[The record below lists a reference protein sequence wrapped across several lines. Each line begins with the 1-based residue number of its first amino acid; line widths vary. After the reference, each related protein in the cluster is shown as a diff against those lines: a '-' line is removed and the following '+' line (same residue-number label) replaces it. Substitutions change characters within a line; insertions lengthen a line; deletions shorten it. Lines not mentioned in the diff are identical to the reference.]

1 MLFTNLCSPALMCLV
16 LVLIYVIREMS
27 NNQYSQALTKLL
39 LGVMFAMLLQVFCL
53 QNLKVIAWV
62 LVFIPLIMYTYTTM
76 IIFFVFGT
84 NPAERVKSYVVDD
97 QVSEVAPVPDKSTD
111 LETLLSKFSELAS
124 SIEEAQ
130 KSALLDLARHEA
142 SKTVKKEEIVKE
154 LSKETKNLET
164 VKTEFCK
171 VNPV

>member
-53 QNLKVIAWV
+53 QNLKVIAW
-62 LVFIPLIMYTYTTM
+62 LIVFIPLIMYTYTTM

-97 QVSEVAPVPDKSTD
+97 QVSEVTPDKSTD

-142 SKTVKKEEIVKE
+142 AKTVKKEETVEE
-154 LSKETKNLET
+154 LSKETKNLEA
-164 VKTEFCK
+164 VKAEFCK
-171 VNPV
+171 V

>member
-27 NNQYSQALTKLL
+27 NNQYTQALTKLL
-39 LGVMFAMLLQVFCL
+39 LGIMFAMLLQVFCL
-53 QNLKVIAWV
+53 QNLKVIAWL

-97 QVSEVAPVPDKSTD
+97 QVNEVAPDKSAD

-142 SKTVKKEEIVKE
+142 SKTVEKEETVEE
-154 LSKETKNLET
+154 LSEETKHLEA
-164 VKTEFCK
+164 VKAEFCK
-171 VNPV
+171 VDTV